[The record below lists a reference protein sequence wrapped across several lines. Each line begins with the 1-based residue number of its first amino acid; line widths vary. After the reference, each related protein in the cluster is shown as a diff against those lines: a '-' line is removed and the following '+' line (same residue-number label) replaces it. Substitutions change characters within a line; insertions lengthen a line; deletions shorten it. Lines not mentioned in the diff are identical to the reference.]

1 MRQDARSTGRINL
14 ENQLLDVLHD
24 GPASISDIAL
34 ETGMTL
40 ETVRRLI
47 NQLVED
53 GIVVEWGKLEGRQGR
68 PIVQWQLTLTKA
80 PIDENRRGC

>member
-1 MRQDARSTGRINL
+1 MTEDARSSGRIHR

-34 ETGMTL
+34 ETEMTR

-53 GIVVEWGKLEGRQGR
+53 GIVGEWGKLEGRQGR
-68 PIVQWQLTLTKA
+68 PVTQFQLERTRKRA
-80 PIDENRRGC
+80 